1 VNALPPV
8 AGWQRHRSIA
18 VNKALVVILAAVTL
32 DAVGIGLIFPI
43 LPALL
48 RDVGHISEVATLL
61 GIMLALYSACQFLF
75 SPILGVLSDR
85 FGRRPVLLLSLA
97 GAAIDYLIMA
107 FAPQLWMLVL
117 GRAVAGITSAN
128 MAVATAYITDIS
140 TEEER
145 ARRFGL
151 FHAMFGIGFI
161 IGPVLGGILG
171 DVWVRAPFIAAALL
185 NTINFA
191 LALFLLPESRPGQK
205 GAGFTW
211 DTLNPFKPLKWA
223 LTFRALIPL
232 MAIFVIMNFVGTM
245 YGTIWAMFGEDSFQW
260 NGMMIG
266 LSLGAFGVF
275 HAGAQAFLTG
285 PAVARLGE
293 RWALIVGM
301 ACELAAL
308 LVLGF
313 ASQGWILF
321 ALAPLF
327 ALGGIGMPA
336 LQSLTT
342 TQVGPDKQGQ
352 LQGVLASLVSLAAV
366 FGPLFFSLVYFSA
379 RSSWPGLIW
388 IVGAAIYLLAL
399 PLMLGLRRWVA
410 VVPTAAQ

>member
-1 VNALPPV
+1 M
-8 AGWQRHRSIA
+8 
-18 VNKALVVILAAVTL
+18 NKALVVILAAVTL
-32 DAVGIGLIFPI
+32 DAIGIGLIFPI

-48 RDVGHISEVATLL
+48 RDVGHVSEVATLL
-61 GIMLALYSACQFLF
+61 GIMLALYAACQFLF
-75 SPILGVLSDR
+75 SPVLGVLSDR
-85 FGRRPVLLLSLA
+85 YGRRPVLLLSLA
-97 GAAIDYLIMA
+97 GAAIDYAVMA
-107 FAPQLWMLVL
+107 VAPELWMLVL
-117 GRAVAGITSAN
+117 GRAIAGITSAN

-140 TEEER
+140 SEDER

-161 IGPVLGGILG
+161 IGPVLGGLLG
-171 DVWVRAPFIAAALL
+171 DIWVRAPFIAAALL
-185 NTINFA
+185 NGANFA
-191 LALFLLPESRPGQK
+191 LALFVLPESRPGQP
-205 GAGFTW
+205 GARFDP

-223 LTFRALIPL
+223 LTFKPLIPL
-232 MAIFVIMNFVGTM
+232 MAIFFIMNFVGTM
-245 YGTIWAMFGEDSFQW
+245 YGTIWAMFGEDTFAW

-293 RWALIVGM
+293 RWALVVGMGCEMTALVIVG
-301 ACELAAL
+301 
-308 LVLGF
+308 F
-313 ASQGWILF
+313 ATQGWILF

-342 TQVGPDKQGQ
+342 TQVGPDQQGQ
-352 LQGVLASLVSLAAV
+352 LQGVLASLVSLGAV
-366 FGPLFFSLVYFSA
+366 FGPLFFSMVYFAA

-388 IVGAAIYLLAL
+388 LVGAAIYLVALPMMLGIRRRVALAL
-399 PLMLGLRRWVA
+399 
-410 VVPTAAQ
+410 